1 MPSFRLKSK
10 PGILAWLLFL
20 FALHL
25 YANGAESWTV
35 LVYIASDNNLSDA
48 AIQNINDMEAA
59 ALPANLKL
67 IVQSDLPEDSPY
79 PGGQRRLIRADS
91 SPEITSP
98 LLQNLGPIDSGNPR
112 TLYDFASWG
121 FKRYP
126 SQRKALIIW
135 GHGNNWFKE
144 QGTKWICPDE
154 GAQSLI
160 GVSNGQFKAALQGLP
175 HLDIL
180 ILDACSMQSVEVLTE
195 IKSVADYV
203 IGSEDEVPYLGFP
216 YRQMVALF
224 DGTRAPEA
232 ICSQIVDEYIASYDL
247 YGSQNPTQYPYPVTC
262 SAIRMQAFD
271 AFLRELQRFSL
282 KYRYRAGELL
292 ALRAGCHEMNH
303 GYCDVD
309 IYEYFG
315 KVSTGTSD
323 AELQNAALAVR
334 AAWEEAI
341 VHKSNLTFAAEVG
354 GAALWFPWD
363 WQYFEAFWSHY
374 YKLDFTQYR
383 WISLLSHAYGWGEY
397 VPLQPPTLLS
407 TSHSLGSVVAKL
419 SLEAYPDDTAL
430 KAIVEYENE
439 TLTYQYDL
447 AWMQEQVYIR
457 IPLKSDACVKIVR
470 LGHMGYDSS
479 ALELELQAPEVA
491 LSLQAHP
498 NPVRNRAG
506 AVLRWYVPEGLSGSG
521 KLELFNLKGQMLG
534 SYKLGDVAE
543 LEGCLPFPS
552 WPLLNNVPSGV
563 YQIRLKVGRKSCK
576 EKLTML

>member
-1 MPSFRLKSK
+1 MPYFRLKSK

-20 FALHL
+20 FALRL
-25 YANGAESWTV
+25 YANAAESWTV
-35 LVYIASDNNLSDA
+35 LVYIAGDNNLSEA
-48 AIQNINDMEAA
+48 AIQNINDMESA

-67 IVQSDLPEDSPY
+67 VVQSDLPATSLY
-79 PGGQRRLIRADS
+79 PGGQRRLIKADN
-91 SPEITSP
+91 SPQITSP
-98 LLQNLGPIDSGNPR
+98 LIQDLGPINSGDPR
-112 TLYDFASWG
+112 TLYEFASWG

-135 GHGNNWFKE
+135 GHGNNWFKD
-144 QGTKWICPDE
+144 QGSKWICPDD
-154 GAQSLI
+154 GDRSLI

-216 YRQMVALF
+216 YQQMVALF
-224 DGTRAPEA
+224 DGTRAPESV
-232 ICSQIVDEYIASYDL
+232 CSQIVDDYIASYDL
-247 YGSQNPTQYPYPVTC
+247 YGSQNPGQYPVPVTC
-262 SAIRMQAFD
+262 SAIKMQSFD
-271 AFLRELQRFSL
+271 SFLQELRRFSL

-303 GYCDVD
+303 GFCDVD

-315 KVSTGTSD
+315 KVSTGTAD
-323 AELQNAALAVR
+323 TELQIDARAVLTV
-334 AAWEEAI
+334 WENVV
-341 VHKSNLTFAAEVG
+341 VHKNNLTHAADVG

-363 WQYFEAFWSHY
+363 WQYFEAFWAHY

-383 WISLLSHAYGWGEY
+383 WISLLSHAYSWGNY

-407 TSHSLGSVVAKL
+407 TSYSLGSVVVKL
-419 SLEAYPDDTAL
+419 SLGSYPDDTDL
-430 KAIVEYENE
+430 YAIVEYDNE
-439 TLTYQYDL
+439 TLTYQYDV
-447 AWMQEQVYIR
+447 AWMQEQVSIR
-457 IPLKSDACVKIVR
+457 IPLKGDAVVKIHR
-470 LGHMGYDSS
+470 SCFGGHNSS
-479 ALELELQAPEVA
+479 ALELGLKAPEAA

-498 NPVRNRAG
+498 NPVKNRAG

-521 KLELFNLKGQMLG
+521 KLELFNLKGQRLG
-534 SYKLGDVAE
+534 SYDLGIVAE

-552 WPLLNNVPSGV
+552 WTLLGKVASGV
-563 YQIRLKVGRKSCK
+563 YQIRLKVGRKICK
-576 EKLTML
+576 GKLTIL